1 MLNLNKQLF
10 KLLRTTPASK
20 LPSKMSL
27 SQLVDSKTH
36 LIPGKLKVS
45 ELFFEVPLDYSNES
59 KGSIRIFARSVIK
72 YENPATRPTEEE
84 TRKSSQK
91 PWFVYLQGGPGFG
104 CRPPQDSPITN
115 VVLNKG
121 YQMLYIDQRG
131 TGLSNPISAGTLALQ
146 GDAQRQADYLKHFRA
161 DNIVRDCEAIRKIL
175 TADYPE
181 ELKKWSV
188 FGQSFGGFCILTYL
202 SFHHQGLR
210 EVFTSG
216 GLAPVGHSADRVYR
230 ATFQKVI
237 ERNRAYY
244 QKFPEDVAVVQG
256 LAIHIS
262 AKNGLQMPSGGTLT
276 VRMFLTLGIQFGFH
290 GGLDIVHDIVL
301 RMSSDLDQYS
311 FITKPTLKAIEDV
324 VSMDNNVI
332 YAILHES
339 IYCQGKASDW
349 AADRVGKSLSEFKW
363 LTGRPRSPSSLIS
376 EPLFFSGEMFYPFM
390 FETSP
395 ELSAIYPA
403 AKILAEYTE
412 WPPLYD
418 EWQLARNEVPMYSAT
433 YVDDMY
439 VDFGL
444 AQETVRLV
452 RGCKQWVTNGMYH
465 DAVRSRTGEMMGEL
479 FALRD
484 DVID

>member
-1 MLNLNKQLF
+1 
-10 KLLRTTPASK
+10 
-20 LPSKMSL
+20 MSV

-36 LIPGKLKVS
+36 LVPGKLKVS

-72 YENPATRPTEEE
+72 HENPAIKPTEEE

-115 VVLNKG
+115 VVLDKG

-276 VRMFLTLGIQFGFH
+276 VRMFLTMGIQFGFH
-290 GGLDIVHDIVL
+290 GGLDLVHDIVL

-324 VSMDNNVI
+324 V
-332 YAILHES
+332 
-339 IYCQGKASDW
+339 
-349 AADRVGKSLSEFKW
+349 R
-363 LTGRPRSPSSLIS
+363 
-376 EPLFFSGEMFYPFM
+376 
-390 FETSP
+390 
-395 ELSAIYPA
+395 
-403 AKILAEYTE
+403 
-412 WPPLYD
+412 
-418 EWQLARNEVPMYSAT
+418 
-433 YVDDMY
+433 
-439 VDFGL
+439 
-444 AQETVRLV
+444 
-452 RGCKQWVTNGMYH
+452 
-465 DAVRSRTGEMMGEL
+465 
-479 FALRD
+479 
-484 DVID
+484 

>member
-1 MLNLNKQLF
+1 MFSLNRQLF
-10 KLLRTTPASK
+10 RLLRTTPVAT
-20 LPSKMSL
+20 PPRKMSL
-27 SQLVDSKTH
+27 SHLVDSKTH

-45 ELFFEVPLDYSNES
+45 ELVFEVPLD
-59 KGSIRIFARSVIK
+59 VIK
-72 YENPATRPTEEE
+72 HENPVAKPTEEE
-84 TRKSSQK
+84 IRKSSQK

-104 CRPPQDSPITN
+104 CNPPQDAPITN
-115 VVLNKG
+115 VVLDKG

-131 TGLSNPISAGTLALQ
+131 TGLSNPISAATLALQ

-188 FGQSFGGFCILTYL
+188 FGQSFGGFCVLTYL
-202 SFHHQGLR
+202 SFHYQGLR

-216 GLAPVGHSADRVYR
+216 GLAPVGHSAERVYR

-262 AKNGLQMPSGGTLT
+262 AKNGLQLPSGGTLT
-276 VRMFLTLGIQFGFH
+276 VRMFLTMGINFGFH
-290 GGLDIVHDIVL
+290 GGLDTVHDVVL

-311 FITKPTLKAIEDV
+311 FVTKPTLKAIEDM

-339 IYCQGKASDW
+339 IYCQSGKASDW
-349 AADRVGKSLSEFKW
+349 AADRIGKTLPEYKW
-363 LTGRPRSPSSLIS
+363 LTGRPRSPNSIIS
-376 EPLFFSGEMFYPFM
+376 EPLFFSGEMIYPFM

-395 ELSAIYPA
+395 ELAAIFPA
-403 AKILAEYTE
+403 AKILAEYTD

-418 EWQLARNEVPMYSAT
+418 EWQLARNEVPLYAAT

-452 RGCKQWVTNGMYH
+452 RGCRQWVTNAMYH
-465 DAVRSRTGEMMGEL
+465 DAVRSKTGEMMGVL
-479 FALRD
+479 FGLRD
-484 DVID
+484 GGLD

>member
-1 MLNLNKQLF
+1 
-10 KLLRTTPASK
+10 
-20 LPSKMSL
+20 MSI
-27 SQLVDSKTH
+27 SQLVDTKTH

-59 KGSIRIFARSVIK
+59 KGSIRIFARSVIRH
-72 YENPATRPTEEE
+72 ENPAAKSTEEE
-84 TRKSSQK
+84 IRKSSQK

-104 CRPPQDSPITN
+104 CRPPQDAPITN
-115 VVLNKG
+115 VVLDKG

-131 TGLSNPISAGTLALQ
+131 TGLSNPISAATLAFT
-146 GDAQRQADYLKHFRA
+146 G
-161 DNIVRDCEAIRKIL
+161 
-175 TADYPE
+175 
-181 ELKKWSV
+181 WSV
-188 FGQSFGGFCILTYL
+188 FGQSFGGFCVLTYL

-244 QKFPEDVAVVQG
+244 QKFPEDVAVIQG

-276 VRMFLTLGIQFGFH
+276 VRMFLTMGINFGFH
-290 GGLDIVHDIVL
+290 GGLDMVHDIVL
-301 RMSSDLDQYS
+301 RMSSDLDQFS
-311 FITKPTLKAIEDV
+311 FVTKPTLKAIEDMV
-324 VSMDNNVI
+324 RS
-332 YAILHES
+332 S
-339 IYCQGKASDW
+339 KT
-349 AADRVGKSLSEFKW
+349 LSEYKW
-363 LTGRPRSPSSLIS
+363 LSGRPRSPTSIIS
-376 EPLFFSGEMFYPFM
+376 EPLYFSGEMIYPFM

-395 ELSAIYPA
+395 ELSSIYPA
-403 AKILAEYTE
+403 AKLLAEYTD

-418 EWQLARNEVPMYSAT
+418 EWQLARNEVPMYAAT

-479 FALRD
+479 FGLRD
-484 DVID
+484 DVVD